1 VYPVEQVMLRGVLL
15 DGFQIAHSM
24 YGCKKVE
31 VSKVSA
37 RHMLT
42 FDTCRTMKP
51 RPRPGKPISKTVE
64 MLRSNEQLKRA
75 GKGKEKAV
83 LRGLSDVVQG
93 MSHAELR

>member
-1 VYPVEQVMLRGVLL
+1 
-15 DGFQIAHSM
+15 
-24 YGCKKVE
+24 
-31 VSKVSA
+31 
-37 RHMLT
+37 
-42 FDTCRTMKP
+42 MKP